1 MPTAVITDSTSYL
14 PDGWALAHDVTV
26 VPVQVIV
33 DAHAL
38 DETDAEQASSVITAL
53 RAGAQVSTSRPS
65 PVRFASAID
74 RAVENG
80 SDQAVILTVS
90 AALSGTHEAAVAAA
104 REARIPV
111 QVIDSRSIGMGLG
124 FAVMAA
130 VEAADGGADARTVAG
145 RAAEQARLTEM
156 LFYVDTLE
164 YLRRGGRI
172 ATTSALVGQALQV
185 KPILR
190 IADGRVEPV
199 DRVRT
204 ASRAIERLVELAL
217 ESRAGRPSMFAVSD
231 LDAGTRADDVMR
243 RLRDAAP
250 DAEILRCRIGGVVGA
265 HTGPGVVAIA
275 VSPVEAPF
283 SI

>member
-1 MPTAVITDSTSYL
+1 MRTAVITDSTSYL
-14 PDGWALAHDVTV
+14 PDGWAVEHDAVI

-38 DETDAEQASSVITAL
+38 DETDADQAAKVVAAL

-65 PVRFASAID
+65 PLRFTDAIE
-74 RAVENG
+74 RCAENG
-80 SDQAVILTVS
+80 FDQAVIVTVS
-90 AALSGTHEAAVAAA
+90 AALSGTHESAVTAS
-104 REARIPV
+104 RDARIPV

-130 VEAADGGADARTVAG
+130 VSAAGEGSDARTVAG
-145 RAAEQARLTEM
+145 RAAAQARATSM
-156 LFYVDTLE
+156 LFCVDSLE

-185 KPILR
+185 KPILG

-204 ASRAIERLVELAL
+204 ASRAIERLVDLAL
-217 ESRAGRPSMFAVSD
+217 EECADRPRAFAIAD
-231 LDAGTRADDVMR
+231 LDAHRRADDVVT
-243 RLRDAAP
+243 RLRAADP
-250 DAEILRCRIGGVVGA
+250 DARIVRCRIGGVVGA

-275 VSPVEAPF
+275 VTPDEGLPPF
-283 SI
+283 